1 MAQLDGKIF
10 KGILG
15 NTILKNYR
23 GKQLVQQKPRI
34 PKSHM
39 TAKTLKAADTF
50 GVASKLG
57 SYIRIALHGNISSR
71 PEGTLVS
78 RLVGELMEC
87 LYTGKNKAKN
97 EYDLNTGH
105 FSSLNGFEFNINS
118 LLRRHLFAKPKVN
131 LSGTH
136 LQVQLPELNISE
148 DIKFITD
155 ASYCKLVICVG
166 MFSLDHGWYTEHVPQ
181 SMDIPRSNKNNKIP
195 ARDFNYVVPEG
206 CLITV
211 GISLQYFEESY
222 IGDVSLNTKVFNPG
236 AILAAYVSEH
246 GNEVPSIAEDSREM
260 DFSLISRT

>member
-87 LYTGKNKAKN
+87 LYMGKNRAKN

-118 LLRRHLFAKPKVN
+118 LLRRHLFARPRVS

-148 DIKFITD
+148 DIKFIRD

-166 MFSLDHGWYTEHVPQ
+166 MFSLDHGWYTDHVAQ
-181 SMDIPRSNKNNKIP
+181 SMNIPRSNKNNKIP
-195 ARDFNYVVPEG
+195 ASDFNYVVPEG
-206 CLITV
+206 CLIIV
-211 GISLQYFEESY
+211 GISLQYFEQSY

-236 AILAAYVSEH
+236 AILAAYISEQ
-246 GNEVPSIAEDSREM
+246 GNEVPLIAEHSREM